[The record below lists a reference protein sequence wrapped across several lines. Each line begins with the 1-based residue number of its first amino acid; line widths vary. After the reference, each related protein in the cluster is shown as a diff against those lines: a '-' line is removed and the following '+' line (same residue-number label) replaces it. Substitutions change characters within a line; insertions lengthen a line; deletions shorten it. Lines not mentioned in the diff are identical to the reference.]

1 MRPGLHRIPA
11 HAPGKRPARR
21 TTIWDQCGAD
31 NPSQTPRRSLE
42 CGMEGWRDDW
52 VALPG
57 DWSSTDPGGIHQ
69 QPVLMSSLWG
79 GSGPRHPRDAQFA
92 RRDADAIST
101 SRAGLIARLLSRT
114 VTPCLAWRPGHEATA
129 SSPVARHGVRHRDWA
144 VRLRRPRLAARPHAN
159 VRRSRLALDAH
170 CDRAPTL
177 LDPDRQASLQS
188 WICALGGPG
197 SG

>member
-1 MRPGLHRIPA
+1 MRPGLYRIPA

-42 CGMEGWRDDW
+42 CAMEGWRDDW

-79 GSGPRHPRDAQFA
+79 GSGPRHPRDAQSPHRITPRCLA
-92 RRDADAIST
+92 VPIGPSVCT
-101 SRAGLIARLLSRT
+101 SSGA
-114 VTPCLAWRPGHEATA
+114 VTPDAAQQPGDGAPPGSSAARWRVN
-129 SSPVARHGVRHRDWA
+129 SRDWA
-144 VRLRRPRLAARPHAN
+144 GRLGLPRLVTRPYANHWRRQTRVPSIADLRWRPHP
-159 VRRSRLALDAH
+159 R
-170 CDRAPTL
+170 
-177 LDPDRQASLQS
+177 
-188 WICALGGPG
+188 GGPG
-197 SG
+197 RGRFGSAE

>member
-1 MRPGLHRIPA
+1 MNRGTLKPELSALTRRNGPFGTNAGRAMLSVGHRS
-11 HAPGKRPARR
+11 RYRR
-21 TTIWDQCGAD
+21 RWRGWHDEAIVL
-31 NPSQTPRRSLE
+31 PRE
-42 CGMEGWRDDW
+42 
-52 VALPG
+52 
-57 DWSSTDPGGIHQ
+57 WSSTDPDGLHQ
-69 QPVLMSSLWG
+69 QPVLVPSLWG

-114 VTPCLAWRPGHEATA
+114 VTPCLAWRPRDEATA

-159 VRRSRLALDAH
+159 VRRSRLALAAH